1 MNNFKTIKDLLKEHK
16 LENKYTVKGLNE
28 TLIQLGYATKEQ
40 LISYKT
46 KYKNTNVTKSNNTIH
61 KDFFLDLIEK
71 SQALN
76 NTRKTPPKPI
86 EAPRKTLE
94 SVKQEI
100 MDIIKEHPKSRYE
113 SSDKSELDESYDS
126 IYLIILLIISSVLSV
141 ISIYSSL
148 N

>member
-40 LISYKT
+40 IVSYKT
-46 KYKNTNVTKSNNTIH
+46 KYKETDITKSNNTVH
-61 KDFFLDLIEK
+61 KDFFLDLVK
-71 SQALN
+71 QSQELN
-76 NTRKTPPKPI
+76 NTRKTSPKLI
-86 EAPRKTLE
+86 EAPKKTLE
-94 SVKQEI
+94 TVKQEI

-126 IYLIILLIISSVLSV
+126 IYLIILLIISSVLSA
-141 ISIYSSL
+141 ISIYSTL